1 MPTIVEH
8 TLLSNSRNKQF
19 LINSFLQ
26 PPCRCKS
33 RRRNCNRSTLPILV
47 WKNAVKLKGN
57 ECTTHL
63 NEQPY
68 QQKSFQDLNLL
79 ISDRN
84 QFFPNKINSFQNISS
99 VNRSPVRIWNHL
111 FLIDRNN
118 IPEQD
123 IIIQI
128 LSQQNIFLPNKW
140 IFSSIKILLGFRQ
153 ITFF

>member
-84 QFFPNKINSFQNISS
+84 QFFPKTKSIFSKIFNWL
-99 VNRSPVRIWNHL
+99 R
-111 FLIDRNN
+111 
-118 IPEQD
+118 E
-123 IIIQI
+123 I
-128 LSQQNIFLPNKW
+128 LSVYLLSKE
-140 IFSSIKILLGFRQ
+140 ILTEETTGNAISYRK
-153 ITFF
+153 